1 MSSDHNSGNPATTG
15 NQPDALPAAVTGNF
29 SAWFRS
35 WRYFFWLLGLALLVA
50 LFYGEENWRGRR
62 SWQNYQQKL
71 RTRGE
76 VVDAKT
82 LVPPPVPDEKNFAM
96 TSLLGPLFEFIPGT
110 QHWRDTNAMKRAGEI
125 APRYDA
131 AARAL
136 KLEKSVR
143 SNSWIAPRT
152 DMAAWQKAFL
162 QPTNRADSAET
173 DMVANLAKGS
183 TLNSSS
189 NVNNQEA
196 AMAVLAALSE
206 CDTLIEEL
214 RVDSKRPYSRFN
226 IRYNEDNPAAILLPH
241 LAVLKHLCQ
250 IVQLRASAELAL
262 GRIEEAFADVN
273 LMFRLIDASREE
285 SIVISQLVR
294 MALLQ
299 LTLQPIAEGMHAW
312 SEPQLRALE
321 ERLQRFDFCTDVKH
335 TLEAERIFFG
345 GGVIDFIRRSP
356 GTFDAIANE
365 AVLPGVVW
373 AIAPN
378 GWFDLEKLNYSRLFE
393 GYLTPRIDLI
403 NRRISPSAALAADE
417 RIAREARKSPAV
429 LFLRHR
435 VLSGLLMPTLSN
447 VFRKAAFAQTGA
459 DVAAIACALER
470 FRRAKGEFP
479 ESLEALNPMFM
490 EKLPHDIING
500 QPLKY
505 RRIEDRQFALYSVG
519 WNETDDGGTVMPG
532 KAERAAEQQ
541 APPEGDWVWR
551 EQ

>member
-1 MSSDHNSGNPATTG
+1 MSAAGREEETPRRAPASF
-15 NQPDALPAAVTGNF
+15 AE
-29 SAWFRS
+29 WFHV

-62 SWQNYQQKL
+62 SWENYQHKL
-71 RTRGE
+71 RARGE

-96 TSLLGPLFEFIPGT
+96 TFLLGPLFEFMPGT

-136 KLEKSVR
+136 KLEKSAR
-143 SNSWIAPRT
+143 SNSWVTART
-152 DMAAWQKAFL
+152 DLAKWQEAFL
-162 QPTNRADSAET
+162 QPTNGAISAET
-173 DMVANLAKGS
+173 DTVGERPPGPTPHK
-183 TLNSSS
+183 TT
-189 NVNNQEA
+189 NVPTQDA
-196 AMAVLAALSE
+196 AMAVLAGLSE
-206 CDTLIEEL
+206 CDMVIEEL
-214 RVDSKRPYSRFN
+214 RADSQRPYARFN
-226 IRYNEDNPAAILLPH
+226 IRYTEDDPAAILLPH

-262 GRIEEAFADVN
+262 GRTDEAFADVN

-285 SIVISQLVR
+285 PIVISQLVR

-299 LTLQPIAEGMHAW
+299 LTLQPIAEGMRAW
-312 SEPQLRALE
+312 SEPQLRALQ
-321 ERLQRFDFCTDVKH
+321 ERLQRFDFCTDVKR
-335 TLEAERIFFG
+335 TLEAERVFFG
-345 GGVIDFIRRSP
+345 GGIIDFVRRSP
-356 GTFDAIANE
+356 GTFDAIGNAP
-365 AVLPGVVW
+365 ALPAVVW

-393 GYLTPRIDLI
+393 EYLTPQIDLI
-403 NRRISPSAALAADE
+403 NRRISPSAARAADE
-417 RIAREARKSPAV
+417 RIASEVRESPPV

-435 VLSGLLMPTLSN
+435 VFSGLLMPTLSN

-470 FRRAKGEFP
+470 FHRSKTEFP
-479 ESLEALNPMFM
+479 ESLEALNPIFV

-505 RRIEDRQFALYSVG
+505 RRTEDRHYALYSVG
-519 WNETDDGGTVMPG
+519 WNETDEGGTVVPG
-532 KAERAAEQQ
+532 KAEKAAEQQ
-541 APPEGDWVWR
+541 APLEGDWVWR
-551 EQ
+551 QQ